1 MAIGTGAAILGSA
14 IIGGGASLFAGSQ
27 QAGAAREGGTLMAQ
41 AQREAIAEQRRQY
54 DVTRADFAPY
64 RETGATALGEYGAL
78 FGVGREGLVSPEEQ
92 EAARGRFKTSPG
104 YEFRMGE
111 GIRAF
116 DRAASARG
124 QLQSGGTGKALTRY
138 AQGVAS
144 DEFGSYANRL
154 AQIAGVGQA
163 ATGSTAAAG
172 QTTAG
177 NISGTLMAGGQAQAG
192 ALQNAATARA
202 SGFVGASQAATGGV
216 SNMLLMNAINSRQQ
230 YPGYPSSN
238 YAIA

>member
-1 MAIGTGAAILGSA
+1 MAIGTGLAILGSA
-14 IIGGGASLFAGSQ
+14 IVGGGAALYAGSE

-41 AQREAIAEQRRQY
+41 AQRESIAEQRRQY
-54 DVTRADFAPY
+54 DVTREDFAPY
-64 RETGATALGEYGAL
+64 RETGAAALGEYGAL

-92 EAARGRFKTSPG
+92 TAARERFQTSPG

-116 DRAASARG
+116 DRSASARG
-124 QLQSGGTGKALTRY
+124 QLGSGGTGKALTRY

-154 AQIAGVGQA
+154 AQIAGVGQT

-202 SGFVGASQAATGGV
+202 SGFVGGANAIGGGV
-216 SNMLLMNAINSRQQ
+216 SNMLLMNAINQRPQ
-230 YPGYPSSN
+230 YIN
-238 YAIA
+238 